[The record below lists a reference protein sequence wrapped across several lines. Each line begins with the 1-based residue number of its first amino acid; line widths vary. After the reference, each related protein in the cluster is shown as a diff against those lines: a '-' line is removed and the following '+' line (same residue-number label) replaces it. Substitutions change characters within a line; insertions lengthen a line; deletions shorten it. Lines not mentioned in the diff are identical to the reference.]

1 MSIASIMS
9 EVVGFRNTVA
19 TLSPNSEWYHS
30 TLRMYRQLAN
40 GQKLQRE
47 RYALN
52 ELISAMTHEISVYEL
67 TLAYKVNGLLY
78 CTSKVARHE
87 GIPNCLSTEILHD
100 KGYTQDEWNSFPKFH
115 VWVKTGIVHA
125 PVL

>member
-1 MSIASIMS
+1 MSITSIMS
-9 EVVGFRNTVA
+9 EVVDFRLTIGSR
-19 TLSPNSEWYHS
+19 SPNSEWYHS
-30 TLRMYRQLAN
+30 ALRMYRQLAN

-52 ELISAMTHEISVYEL
+52 ELITAMTHEISVQEL
-67 TLAYKVNGLLY
+67 TLAYQVNGKLY
-78 CTSKVARHE
+78 AVHKLAKTG
-87 GIPNCLSTEILHD
+87 GIPNCLSTEALIG
-100 KGYTQDEWNSFPKFH
+100 KGYSQTEWNSFPKFH